1 MVDAPAARSLRYQ
14 LVHVTYK
21 GPAGQTVTVA
31 SGKETELLLR
41 REIIRLN
48 LIELGSGKRAVSG
61 WPLETVGRRVLGSY
75 VDVCCNVVG
84 GVCVECGFQ
93 KLLIYSFPSD
103 RWRF

>member
-1 MVDAPAARSLRYQ
+1 MADAPAARSLTHQ

-48 LIELGSGKRAVSG
+48 LIEPGSGKQAVSW
-61 WPLETVGRRVLGSY
+61 WPLETVGRRVFGSY
-75 VDVCCNVVG
+75 VDVCCHVVG
-84 GVCVECGFQ
+84 SVCSDLVGYRSWQLPSFQDQVEQ
-93 KLLIYSFPSD
+93 
-103 RWRF
+103 